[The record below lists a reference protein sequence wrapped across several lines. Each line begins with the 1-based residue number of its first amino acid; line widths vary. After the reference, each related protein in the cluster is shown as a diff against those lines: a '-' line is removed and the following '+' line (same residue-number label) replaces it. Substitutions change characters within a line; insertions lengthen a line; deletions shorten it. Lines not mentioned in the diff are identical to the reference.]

1 MRFAGAMNKKGKGHC
16 WALMNMDI
24 QEVSRKKKPV
34 KYPKKSQRCKRKTGS
49 EREKII

>member
-24 QEVSRKKKPV
+24 QEVSRKKKASEI
-34 KYPKKSQRCKRKTGS
+34 PKEES
-49 EREKII
+49 EM